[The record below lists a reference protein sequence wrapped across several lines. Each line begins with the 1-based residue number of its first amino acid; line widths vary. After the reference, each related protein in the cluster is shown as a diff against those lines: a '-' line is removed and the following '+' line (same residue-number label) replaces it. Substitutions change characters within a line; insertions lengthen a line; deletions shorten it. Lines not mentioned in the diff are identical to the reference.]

1 MWDFQEKWKVGKMVD
16 TVEMERCL
24 VFLLYW
30 VESFFVVFVSSFFF
44 VISFFSYIFLNNTQR
59 LITLNSNTKNN
70 VNTNNATKNCISLK
84 TFTLDFHKKYQKSK
98 TRKRNQVGKTKKQIT
113 TILTHFFG
121 GFFAC
126 SFYLKNLFINHDSS
140 TLWN

>member
-30 VESFFVVFVSSFFF
+30 VESFFVVFVSSLFF

-59 LITLNSNTKNN
+59 LITLNSNTK
-70 VNTNNATKNCISLK
+70 KQ
-84 TFTLDFHKKYQKSK
+84 FKYQQRYKE
-98 TRKRNQVGKTKKQIT
+98 
-113 TILTHFFG
+113 LHFFKN
-121 GFFAC
+121 
-126 SFYLKNLFINHDSS
+126 FYTRFS
-140 TLWN
+140 

>member
-59 LITLNSNTKNN
+59 LITLNSNTK
-70 VNTNNATKNCISLK
+70 KQC
-84 TFTLDFHKKYQKSK
+84 KY
-98 TRKRNQVGKTKKQIT
+98 KQRYKE
-113 TILTHFFG
+113 LHFFKN
-121 GFFAC
+121 
-126 SFYLKNLFINHDSS
+126 FYTRFS
-140 TLWN
+140 